1 MYPTEDTK
9 ESNVLPLHGN
19 SSIMVGAEPGLVN
32 ELGAPAYKP
41 APSPRRELLAER
53 RSISDY
59 RELKAG
65 LFLKPT
71 QCPVSLFAVI
81 GAVHGERLTEHCISS
96 ERNSAVVTE
105 GAPARPIN
113 LRFLSL

>member
-41 APSPRRELLAER
+41 STFPVGAVRAKDGSVGGKSCDE
-53 RSISDY
+53 
-59 RELKAG
+59 AG
-65 LFLKPT
+65 L
-71 QCPVSLFAVI
+71 
-81 GAVHGERLTEHCISS
+81 
-96 ERNSAVVTE
+96 
-105 GAPARPIN
+105 
-113 LRFLSL
+113 